1 MKKMIK
7 QNLSINQKL
16 IATSI
21 LLPFIADILEDLLNN
36 TTIRKDIFDKHMVNN
51 ARTLIKKF
59 RKTDNELIGSASIEA
74 IDQQSE
80 MYIALKQFLI
90 ENLIITE

>member
-1 MKKMIK
+1 MKKE
-7 QNLSINQKL
+7 NLSINQQL
-16 IATSI
+16 VATSI
-21 LLPFIADILEDLLNN
+21 LLPFIADTLENLLDN

-59 RKTDNELIGSASIEA
+59 RKTDNELIGTASIQA